1 MALTLVF
8 NDTFTE
14 TSDTNLTSHTP
25 DTGTGWTALTNSIA
39 TNARVNGA
47 NDLLEQPFYAGTG
60 FSFYVISVGASQD
73 DAQASELTINNGGK
87 TQIGVRLQDGSTGV
101 DGYVAE
107 LDTGNGNVRLYR
119 LDESVE
125 TELAASFQSAANGD
139 TLKLEIDASGNIE
152 VFHNSTSVITHTDNT
167 YTGGLPGVTLNKT
180 STDSGDNFSAW
191 MGEAGTTVNATSAG
205 INVSTFV
212 ATVTVGNDTNVS
224 ATLASINV
232 STFAATVTTN
242 SPTNVNA
249 TSAGINVSTNAAT
262 VTQVYGI
269 VTEPLKNNTD
279 TVLASTGSIIANVY
293 NLSTGALVVRK
304 TGLTSDAN
312 GVIQF
317 TDASLSASTTYLVLI
332 TVGSSDGVARIATG
346 A

>member
-1 MALTLVF
+1 MALQLVF
-8 NDTFTE
+8 NDTFAE
-14 TSDTNLTSHTP
+14 ASDTNLTSHTP
-25 DTGTGWTALTNSIA
+25 DTGTGWTALTNSAA
-39 TNARVNGA
+39 TNAIVSSA
-47 NDLLEQPFYAGTG
+47 DDVLEQPWYAAGG
-60 FSFYVISVGASQD
+60 NSFYVISVGASQND
-73 DAQASELTINNGGK
+73 NQAAELKINQSSK
-87 TQIGVRLQDGSTGV
+87 TQVGVQLQDGTTGV

-107 LDTGNGNVRLYR
+107 IDTGNVRLLR
-119 LDESVE
+119 LDEGVE
-125 TELAASFQSAANGD
+125 TLLVGSFESAADGD
-139 TLKLEIDASGNIE
+139 TLKIEIDASGNLE
-152 VFHNSTSVITHTDNT
+152 VFHNAVSVITHTDTT
-167 YTGGLPGVTLNKT
+167 YTGGLPGVSTNKT
-180 STDSGDNFSAW
+180 STNNGDDFNAW

-205 INVSTFV
+205 INVSTFL

-224 ATLASINV
+224 ASVASINV

-249 TSAGINVSTNAAT
+249 ASAGVNVTANAAT

-269 VTEPLKNNTD
+269 VTEPLKNNTG

-293 NLSTGALVVRK
+293 SLSTGALVVRK

-317 TDASLSASTTYLVLI
+317 TDAALSGGTTYIVQI
-332 TVGSSDGVARIATG
+332 TIGSSDGVARIATG